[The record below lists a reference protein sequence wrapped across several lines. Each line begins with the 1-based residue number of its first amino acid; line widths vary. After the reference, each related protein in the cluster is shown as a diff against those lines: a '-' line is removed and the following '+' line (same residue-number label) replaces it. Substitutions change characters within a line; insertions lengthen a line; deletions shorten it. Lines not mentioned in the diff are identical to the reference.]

1 MHQVLE
7 REQMLEAFQPAEFKE
22 GELLFKQGKYQYS
35 RSKYSHG
42 EY

>member
-22 GELLFKQGKYQYS
+22 GELLFKQGTISVQS
-35 RSKYSHG
+35 
-42 EY
+42 